1 AERMGNAED
10 TRPRS
15 FVFTKSKAK
24 VRIDAGGVEE
34 QQEHRQ
40 LIVGLQGS
48 VVQPANL
55 EAGTAP
61 KRTVPTIAPL
71 ANTFK
76 TGVGN
81 KFTPSFRPPSS
92 DAAAAGDPNE
102 KFELA
107 AVDSR
112 PLITEFGLAKRTKPG
127 SNGQNTTEQTSELA
141 ARRVKG
147 STELELLAFKRDME
161 QLPDA
166 AGEQAYENMPIA
178 DFGRAM
184 LMGMGWH
191 EGMGVGRNRKAAEP
205 IEYLRRPD
213 RLGLGAKPVPVVNDG
228 KPKVVKMGDKA
239 EVQRQDLVLPPS
251 ANGRQRHV
259 RHLDEQL
266 VQRSET
272 EPGPR
277 PGKAMRVTGGK
288 HAGLAC
294 QVIALLPQREGHSCE
309 CYFNRRVVMIASLQL
324 SSSLPAPS
332 THTPALAMPR
342 TCRDMC
348 CGLLPAYS
356 LPGCVPWTCPG
367 RASVKL
373 MPSHEL
379 VEVRCKDLD
388 EPHSNQQQQQQAR
401 DKRPVTHGAFPA
413 AEHRSA
419 GQVLAEPPD
428 KGKAGQSKGM
438 QGRDG
443 EDCESREAREGSQR
457 PDSSKAHRHSSHHDR
472 GGTGSRTIGQ
482 GREKRARSD
491 CSSDSESEE
500 AAAGARMWLTSF
512 IKVRII
518 DKKLGGG
525 KLYLK
530 KGTVV
535 DVHPGGR
542 CDVSVDDT
550 QHVLHVKQSALETV
564 VPRDVGASVL
574 IVSGPLRGNK
584 ARLHAKSAG
593 GAAAV
598 QLVSDFSVHHLML
611 DDIAMFVG
619 SMEDE

>member
-1 AERMGNAED
+1 MGDAED
-10 TRPRS
+10 TKPRS

-191 EGMGVGRNRKAAEP
+191 EGMGVGRNRKP

-228 KPKVVKMGDKA
+228 KPKVVKMGGS

-294 QVIALLPQREGHSCE
+294 QVIALLPQREGHSC
-309 CYFNRRVVMIASLQL
+309 
-324 SSSLPAPS
+324 
-332 THTPALAMPR
+332 
-342 TCRDMC
+342 
-348 CGLLPAYS
+348 
-356 LPGCVPWTCPG
+356 

-401 DKRPVTHGAFPA
+401 DKRPATHGAFPA
-413 AEHRSA
+413 AEHR
-419 GQVLAEPPD
+419 
-428 KGKAGQSKGM
+428 K
-438 QGRDG
+438 
-443 EDCESREAREGSQR
+443 
-457 PDSSKAHRHSSHHDR
+457 
-472 GGTGSRTIGQ
+472 
-482 GREKRARSD
+482 KRARSD
-491 CSSDSESEE
+491 GSSDSESEE